1 MPTPSDTHGAPH
13 GDPPRLRVLQVA
25 RVPTQ
30 SSGDP
35 DWLIE
40 SLWAYQAVGV
50 LGGSPKSCK
59 TFLALEMAL
68 AVATG
73 SPCLGQFRVTTPGP
87 VLVFAAEDAPLKVRA
102 RLDGLAQARGVD
114 FNTLPVFL
122 ILSEQLRLD
131 LPRDQTRLVDA
142 IQTHRPRLLVLDP
155 FVRLHRLQEN
165 SAQEISALL
174 ADLRALQRRFQLAV
188 LLVHHVRK
196 TNGLASG
203 QDLRG
208 SGDLWAWGDSFLYLQ
223 RYHEQ
228 LRLTVEH
235 RAARAPDPF
244 TLSLHDDDPVH
255 LQVDDDAPPPAS
267 PRGTAPGRDALAQQV
282 VSALRD
288 HDAPLTQE
296 QLRARLKVRNQSL
309 TAVLRQLCQAGSVV
323 RTPHGWRLSA

>member
-1 MPTPSDTHGAPH
+1 MPTPPDPAPAE
-13 GDPPRLRVLQVA
+13 PAPLRVLQVA

-30 SSGDP
+30 TSGQP

-40 SLWAYQAVGV
+40 PLWAYQAVGV

-73 SPCLGQFRVTTPGP
+73 TPCLGQFRVTTPGP
-87 VLVFAAEDAPLKVRA
+87 VLVFAAEDDPLKIRA
-102 RLDGLAQARGVD
+102 RLDGLARARRVD
-114 FNTLPVFL
+114 FNALPVFL
-122 ILSEQLRLD
+122 ILTEQLRLD
-131 LPRDQTRLVDA
+131 LPRDQARLIDA

-223 RYHEQ
+223 RYHQQ

-235 RAARAPDPF
+235 RAARAPDPV
-244 TLSLHDDDPVH
+244 TLCLHDHDPVH
-255 LQVDDDAPPPAS
+255 LQIDDHPPP
-267 PRGTAPGRDALAQQV
+267 PGTPPERDTLAQQV

-288 HDAPLTQE
+288 HRAPLTQE
-296 QLRARLKVRNQSL
+296 QLRAQLKVRNQSL
-309 TAVLRQLCQAGSVV
+309 TAVLRQLCQAGSVG
-323 RTPHGWRLSA
+323 RTPQGWRLSS

>member
-1 MPTPSDTHGAPH
+1 MPTPSDTQDAPH
-13 GDPPRLRVLQVA
+13 DHSPPLRVLQVA

-87 VLVFAAEDAPLKVRA
+87 VLVFAAEDDPLKVRA
-102 RLDGLAQARGVD
+102 RLHGLARARGVD
-114 FNTLPVFL
+114 FDALPVFL

-131 LPRDQTRLVDA
+131 LPRDQARLVDA

-188 LLVHHVRK
+188 ILVHHVRK

-244 TLSLHDDDPVH
+244 TLCLHDDDPVH
-255 LQVDDDAPPPAS
+255 LQVDDDAPPPATR
-267 PRGTAPGRDALAQQV
+267 PNTAPRHDTLAQQV
-282 VSALRD
+282 LSALRD
-288 HDAPLTQE
+288 HAASLTQE

-309 TAVLRQLCQAGSVV
+309 TAVLRQLGEAGSVV
-323 RTPHGWRLSA
+323 RTPHGWRLAP

>member
-1 MPTPSDTHGAPH
+1 MH
-13 GDPPRLRVLQVA
+13 GDPHPLRVLQVA

-30 SSGDP
+30 TRGQP

-40 SLWAYQAVGV
+40 PLWAHQAVGV
-50 LGGSPKSCK
+50 LGGAPKSCK
-59 TFLALEMAL
+59 AFLALEMAL
-68 AVATG
+68 AVASG
-73 SPCLGQFRVTTPGP
+73 APCLGQFRVTTPGP
-87 VLVFAAEDAPLKVRA
+87 VLLFAAEDDPLKIRA
-102 RLDGLAQARGVD
+102 RFHGLAQALGLD
-114 FNTLPVFL
+114 FDALPVFL

-131 LPRDQTRLVDA
+131 LPSDQDRLIDA
-142 IQTHRPRLLVLDP
+142 IHTHRPRLLVLDP
-155 FVRLHRLQEN
+155 FIRLHRLQEN

-223 RYHEQ
+223 RYHGQ

-235 RAARAPDPF
+235 RAARAPNPF
-244 TLSLHDDDPVH
+244 SLSLHDHDPVH
-255 LQVDDDAPPPAS
+255 LQLDHDPPPPATR
-267 PRGTAPGRDALAQQV
+267 PRTAPRYDILAQSV
-282 VSALRD
+282 VCALRN
-288 HDAPLTQE
+288 HGAPLTQE
-296 QLRARLKVRNQSL
+296 QLRDHLKVRNQSL
-309 TAVLRQLCQAGSVV
+309 TVVLRQLCQAGSVV